1 MSAKPLSMFNMVSR
15 EKSNIYYFKNRDN
28 ILARKR
34 EAYAKNKLIKLK
46 YEKWA
51 KLNII
56 ERYFEI
62 AMIEDDAQKSNA
74 RELNTQQL
82 KLNLIFP
89 DSSAYL
95 KWLRIKRIERYTE
108 VFTTAHINRLNR
120 HERMDKIAK
129 HLQHDRMKNRI
140 IRFKNS
146 EIAYKNLLSEL
157 NIQEA
162 KQAAKLKRKLAKQRN
177 KKRRAGIEPPA
188 YVNAVNDISATRFI
202 GPPPPQYP
210 QSNCLEWL

>member
-15 EKSNIYYFKNRDN
+15 EKSNIYYFKNRES
-28 ILARKR
+28 ILTKKR
-34 EAYAKNKLIKLK
+34 AAYAKTKSIKIA

-62 AMIEDDAQKSNA
+62 AMIEDNA
-74 RELNTQQL
+74 HHTPKNIQ
-82 KLNLIFP
+82 LNLIFP
-89 DSSAYL
+89 DSPKYL
-95 KWLRIKRIERYTE
+95 KWLRLNRIERYTE
-108 VFTTAHINRLNR
+108 VFTISHINREINWR
-120 HERMDKIAK
+120 ERIALINN

-140 IRFKNS
+140 LRFKNS
-146 EIAYKNLLSEL
+146 EIAYKDLLSEL

-162 KQAAKLKRKLAKQRN
+162 KQNARLKRKLAKQRN

-188 YVNAVNDISATRFI
+188 YVNAVNDRGQIKTI
-202 GPPPPQYP
+202 GPPPPQY
-210 QSNCLEWL
+210 S